1 MIHFTTEVKM
11 EDKTTVT
18 VKAVKEA
25 LDFIEITWGDWHGD
39 FHDFVANVIS
49 EDTVTQYD
57 VQHLLDA
64 IARNEHVD
72 GIETLFVNKR
82 GSNYQIKVKR

>member
-1 MIHFTTEVKM
+1 M

-25 LDFIEITWGDWHGD
+25 LDFIENLWGDWDGD

-64 IARNEHVD
+64 LSNGEHVD
-72 GIETLFVNKR
+72 GIETLYVNKR
-82 GSNYQIKVKR
+82 GSKYHIKVKR

>member
-1 MIHFTTEVKM
+1 MENKTEV
-11 EDKTTVT
+11 TVR
-18 VKAVKEA
+18 AVKEA
-25 LDFIEITWGDWHGD
+25 LDFIENLWGDWDGD

-64 IARNEHVD
+64 LSKGEHVD
-72 GIETLFVNKR
+72 GIENLYVNKR
-82 GSNYQIKVKR
+82 GSKYQIKVRR

>member
-1 MIHFTTEVKM
+1 M
-11 EDKTTVT
+11 EDKAAIT

-25 LDFIEITWGDWHGD
+25 LEFIENLWGDWDGD

-64 IARNEHVD
+64 LARDEHVD
-72 GIETLFVNKR
+72 GIETLYVNKR
-82 GSNYQIKVKR
+82 GSKYQIKVKR

>member
-1 MIHFTTEVKM
+1 MN
-11 EDKTTVT
+11 DKATVT
-18 VKAVKEA
+18 IKAVKEA
-25 LDFIEITWGDWHGD
+25 LTFIDEMWGDWEGD

-64 IARNEHVD
+64 LIRNEHVD
-72 GIETLFVNKR
+72 GMENLFVNKQ
-82 GSNYQIKVKR
+82 GSKYRIKVKR

>member
-1 MIHFTTEVKM
+1 M

-72 GIETLFVNKR
+72 GIETLSVNKR

>member
-1 MIHFTTEVKM
+1 M
-11 EDKTTVT
+11 EDKAAIT

-25 LDFIEITWGDWHGD
+25 LEFIENLWGDWDGD

-64 IARNEHVD
+64 LARDEHVD
-72 GIETLFVNKR
+72 GIETLYVNKP
-82 GSNYQIKVKR
+82 

>member
-1 MIHFTTEVKM
+1 M

-25 LDFIEITWGDWHGD
+25 LHFIETTWGDWDGD
-39 FHDFVANVIS
+39 LHDFVANVIS
-49 EDTVTQYD
+49 EETVTQFD

-64 IARNEHVD
+64 LVRDEYVD
-72 GIETLFVNKR
+72 GIETLYVNRR
-82 GSNYQIKVKR
+82 GSKYHIKVKR

>member
-1 MIHFTTEVKM
+1 MN
-11 EDKTTVT
+11 DKTAVT
-18 VKAVKEA
+18 IKAVKEA
-25 LDFIEITWGDWHGD
+25 LSFIENLWGDWDGG

-64 IARNEHVD
+64 LSKGEHVD
-72 GIETLFVNKR
+72 GIETLYVNKR
-82 GSNYQIKVKR
+82 GRNYHIKVKR

>member
-1 MIHFTTEVKM
+1 M
-11 EDKTTVT
+11 ESKTAVT
-18 VKAVKEA
+18 VKAVREA
-25 LDFIEITWGDWHGD
+25 LDFIENLWGDWDGN

-64 IARNEHVD
+64 IARDEHID
-72 GIETLFVNKR
+72 GIENLYVNKR
-82 GSNYQIKVKR
+82 GSKYHIKVKR

>member
-1 MIHFTTEVKM
+1 M

-18 VKAVKEA
+18 IKAVKEA
-25 LDFIEITWGDWHGD
+25 LDFIENLWGDWDGD
-39 FHDFVANVIS
+39 LHDFVANVIS
-49 EDTVTQYD
+49 EETVTQFD

-64 IARNEHVD
+64 LARDEHVD

>member
-1 MIHFTTEVKM
+1 MS
-11 EDKTTVT
+11 DKTAVT
-18 VKAVKEA
+18 VRAVKEA
-25 LDFIEITWGDWHGD
+25 LSFIDDMWGDWEGD

-64 IARNEHVD
+64 LTRNEHVD
-72 GIETLFVNKR
+72 RMENLFVNKQ
-82 GSNYQIKVKR
+82 GSKYRIKVKR

>member
-1 MIHFTTEVKM
+1 M
-11 EDKTTVT
+11 
-18 VKAVKEA
+18 
-25 LDFIEITWGDWHGD
+25 WGDWDGD
-39 FHDFVANVIS
+39 LHDFVANIIS

-64 IARNEHVD
+64 IARNEHVE

>member
-1 MIHFTTEVKM
+1 MENKTEV
-11 EDKTTVT
+11 TIR
-18 VKAVKEA
+18 AVKEA
-25 LDFIEITWGDWHGD
+25 LDFIENLWGDWDGD

-64 IARNEHVD
+64 LSKGEHVD
-72 GIETLFVNKR
+72 GIENLYVNKR
-82 GSNYQIKVKR
+82 GSKYQIKVKR